1 MDNESHSAAGLKR
14 MGLVVTPDLTLAFL
28 ISVWFLVHHAPP
40 LASVKPADA
49 SSVHA
54 SPGSSPIFPIMS
66 MIVPFFESV
75 IASLPFI
82 YNGDGKTG
90 AH

>member
-1 MDNESHSAAGLKR
+1 MQSHSCDPKLVQVFIDNESHSEAGLKR
-14 MGLVVTPDLTLAFL
+14 IGFEVTPDFTLDFL

-40 LASVKPADA
+40 LASVKPAVA

-66 MIVPFFESV
+66 IIVPFLIGS
-75 IASLPFI
+75 
-82 YNGDGKTG
+82 
-90 AH
+90 